1 MNGKLVLVMVSLMLL
16 HTSLKADDNGDF
28 CVIAGYGYYEALF
41 AGIKYEGENKSRW
54 QLGAGYNLNI
64 NNISYNSAFVVYQR
78 ALIQFKD
85 NNLETGIAGKLIFW
99 RQSDKYLIWE
109 TLGVTP
115 NAYLQY
121 RINNKISS
129 ALSVGPQFNINL
141 NSERKNYQKTGWIK
155 RFDFNFQ
162 ITFAYVL

>member
-16 HTSLKADDNGDF
+16 FISLKADDNADF
-28 CVIAGYGYYEALF
+28 CVITGYGYYEALF
-41 AGIKYEGENKSRW
+41 AGVKYEGVNKSRW
-54 QLGAGYNLNI
+54 QLGAGYNFNI
-64 NNISYNSAFVVYQR
+64 NNISYNSAFVEYQK

-85 NNLETGIAGKLIFW
+85 NYLETGIAGKLIFW

-109 TLGVTP
+109 NLGVTP
-115 NAYLQY
+115 NAYFQY

-129 ALSVGPQFNINL
+129 ALSIGPQLNINL
-141 NSERKNYQKTGWIK
+141 NSERKNYQKTGWIT
-155 RFDFNFQ
+155 RFNFNFQ